1 MNYKI
6 LPLYAA
12 VALLSF
18 SSCKNQDKKTS
29 ENVQVEET
37 SQGDSISQIT
47 IEPLLDSPAF
57 SDAKLSLTAPS
68 GDQFSKNT
76 IDFKFKV
83 ENYELG
89 AQTDKN
95 EITKTLA
102 NSDKGQ
108 HIHFIVDNNP
118 YSAHYEPNFSKDF
131 SEGTHH
137 IVAFLSRSYHESVKN
152 ANSFVAKTIEV
163 GNSPQRQSNVDLNK
177 PTLIYSRPKG
187 EYTGKDTQNLM
198 LDFFLLNTELSENG
212 NYVKATI
219 NGESFKITKWQ
230 PYIIKGLPKGE
241 VKIRLQLLDADGKP
255 IEGDYNDVTRNV
267 SLK

>member
-1 MNYKI
+1 MNYKT

-18 SSCKNQDKKTS
+18 SSCKHQDKKAT
-29 ENVQVEET
+29 EPVEVEET
-37 SQGDSISQIT
+37 SPGDSLSQIT
-47 IEPLLDSPAF
+47 IEPLMDSPAF
-57 SDAKLSLTAPS
+57 SDANLSLTAPS

-76 IDFKFKV
+76 IDFEFEVK
-83 ENYELG
+83 NYELG

-95 EITKTLA
+95 DITKTLA

-118 YSAHYEPNFSKDF
+118 YSAHYESDFSKEF
-131 SEGTHH
+131 SKGTHH

-152 ANSFVAKTIEV
+152 KNSFVAKTIEV
-163 GNSPQRQSNVDLNK
+163 GSSSQRESNVDLNK

-187 EYTGKDTQNLM
+187 EYSGKDTENLM

-219 NGESFKITKWQ
+219 NGKSFEITKWQ
-230 PYIIKGLPKGE
+230 PYSIKGLPKGQ
-241 VKIRLQLLDADGKP
+241 VQIRLELLDADGKP
-255 IEGDYNDVTRNV
+255 IEGDYNDVTRSV
-267 SLK
+267 TLK